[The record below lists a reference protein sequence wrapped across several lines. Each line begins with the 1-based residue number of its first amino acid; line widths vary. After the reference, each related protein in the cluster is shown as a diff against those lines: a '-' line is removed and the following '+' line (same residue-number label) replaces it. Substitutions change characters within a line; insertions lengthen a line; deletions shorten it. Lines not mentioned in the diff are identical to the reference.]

1 MPGRTSSEEQGVML
15 RYGELFLKSEPVK
28 RHFVGLLLRNCGRAL
43 ESGGLS
49 FRAEVHR
56 GRIILHGEKPDEMA
70 GIISRIFGVVDVA
83 VCTLTPP
90 DPEEVKNAAV
100 RRATAGLHPG
110 QRFAVRARRQGVE
123 GITSQELGADVGSA
137 ILHAV
142 PTAIVD
148 LSSPEYEVFVELR
161 EFGGLVYDSRIRAP
175 GGLPWGTQGKI
186 LALLSSGIDSPVAI
200 WQMMRRGCV
209 VDALHIGS
217 GDFAGRD
224 VLPTALRHFSILS
237 TWCSGFPMTLF
248 YADASRFYATL
259 IARATPRL
267 RCVLCKRFMMYLGSE
282 LAKQQ
287 GHLALCTG
295 DSLGQVASQT
305 LDNLA
310 VVSGAATVPLLRPLV
325 AYDKQET
332 VQLAKR
338 IGTFDPHP
346 GDLACSVVP
355 RIAATTSRVEDI
367 LAMEEK
373 IEMQSHVSETLEYL
387 QIYTVLNG
395 KLQANEQG

>member
-1 MPGRTSSEEQGVML
+1 MMPGRESSEEKVVML

-43 ESGGLS
+43 ESAGLS
-49 FRAEVHR
+49 FQAEVHR

-70 GIISRIFGVVDVA
+70 VIISRIFGVVDVA
-83 VCTLTPP
+83 VCTLTSP
-90 DPEEVKNAAV
+90 DPDAVKDAAV
-100 RRATAGLHPG
+100 RLATTGLHPG

-123 GITSQELGADVGSA
+123 GITSQELGAELGSA

-142 PTAIVD
+142 PTSTVD
-148 LSSPEYEVFVELR
+148 LSTPEYEVFVELR
-161 EFGGLVYDSRIRAP
+161 GFGGLVCDSRIRAP

-186 LALLSSGIDSPVAI
+186 LGLLSSGIDSPVAI

-217 GDFAGRD
+217 GNYSGSD

-237 TWCSGFPMTLF
+237 TWCSGFSMTFF
-248 YADASRFYATL
+248 YADASRFYETL

-282 LAKQQ
+282 LAIRE

-305 LDNLA
+305 MDNMA
-310 VVSGAATVPLLRPLV
+310 VVSGAATFPLLRPLV

-332 VQLAKR
+332 VQLAKK

-346 GDLACSVVP
+346 GDLGCSVVP
-355 RIAATTSRVEDI
+355 RIAATTSRVEDVK
-367 LAMEEK
+367 AMEEK
-373 IEMQSHVSETLEYL
+373 IEMQSHVADALDG
-387 QIYTVLNG
+387 IRVYTALNG
-395 KLQANEQG
+395 KIAGE